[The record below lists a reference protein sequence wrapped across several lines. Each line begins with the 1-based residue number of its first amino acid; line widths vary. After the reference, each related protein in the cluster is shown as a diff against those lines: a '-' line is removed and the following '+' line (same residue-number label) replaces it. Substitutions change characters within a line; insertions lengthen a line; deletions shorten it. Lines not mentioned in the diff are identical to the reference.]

1 MLKNLRKINDLQL
14 GALKTKGKS
23 ILFESR
29 LLKTS
34 FCLLFFVFLR
44 QSHLLRFI
52 SLPVA
57 LLFFP
62 ASGFMGSTAPHHH
75 RGGREAVIL
84 RFGCHRGARIYN
96 KKHCKIISFFD
107 VDSVDA
113 FSLITLLPGS
123 MTKPFASLQFDSL
136 RLAPFSR
143 RRFHDPF
150 AQHHHHRGGSE
161 EQVRTYWKWMLQPKF
176 ITSPQ
181 PHHRGGGGPVFQ
193 NI

>member
-1 MLKNLRKINDLQL
+1 MHFFDKAIRFD
-14 GALKTKGKS
+14 
-23 ILFESR
+23 
-29 LLKTS
+29 S
-34 FCLLFFVFLR
+34 F
-44 QSHLLRFI
+44 RFP
-52 SLPVA
+52 SLYFSSQP
-57 LLFFP
+57 P
-62 ASGFMGSTAPHHH
+62 ASWVPPHHTTTG
-75 RGGREAVIL
+75 GGRGAVIL

-123 MTKPFASLQFDSL
+123 LTKPFASLQFDSL
-136 RLAPFSR
+136 RLAPFLGV
-143 RRFHDPF
+143 RFHDPF

-161 EQVRTYWKWMLQPKF
+161 EQVRTHWKWMLQPKF